1 MTIKYMFFSTHTIVG
16 SFIGKK
22 IPSAPVAILVGATSH
37 LVLDAIPHWGRQP
50 EIFWPVAITDGLIG
64 GTVVLYLAKK
74 AFDSRKTSDIN
85 SFLAAIAAG
94 APDWD
99 KPFRELLGIEP
110 WPEVFN
116 NFHKIIQTESPTRFP
131 MEISILLS
139 LLVVFGITNLSL
151 FKENNSSTILKRFK
165 QFISNSITSSRA
177 DSTEPG
183 TVDPTAPISQG
194 EI

>member
-1 MTIKYMFFSTHTIVG
+1 MFFSTHTIVG

-37 LVLDAIPHWGRQP
+37 LVLDSIPHWGKQP
-50 EIFWPVAITDGLIG
+50 EIFWPVAITDGLLG
-64 GTVVLYLAKK
+64 GTIVLYLAKK
-74 AFDSRKTSDIN
+74 ALKSRKTSDIN
-85 SFLAAIAAG
+85 SFLAAVAAG

-116 NFHKIIQTESPTRFP
+116 NFHKVIQTESSSRFQ
-131 MEISILLS
+131 MEVSILFALILIFS
-139 LLVVFGITNLSL
+139 IQNIASNKSIT
-151 FKENNSSTILKRFK
+151 SSIILKSFK
-165 QFISNSITSSRA
+165 QIFTNSKSSSRA
-177 DSTEPG
+177 DSTEPS
-183 TVDPTAPISQG
+183 TVLPTAPILQG

>member
-1 MTIKYMFFSTHTIVG
+1 MFFSTHTIVG

-22 IPSAPVAILVGATSH
+22 IPSAPVAIIVGATSH
-37 LVLDAIPHWGRQP
+37 LVLDSIPHWGNQP

-64 GTVVLYLAKK
+64 GTLVLYLAKK
-74 AFDSRKTSDIN
+74 ALDSRKTSDIN
-85 SFLAAIAAG
+85 SFLAAVSAG

-116 NFHKIIQTESPTRFP
+116 NFHKSIQTESPTRLP

-139 LLVVFGITNLSL
+139 LLVIFTISNSIY
-151 FKENNSSTILKRFK
+151 KSNNSSTILKRFK
-165 QFISNSITSSRA
+165 QFVSYSNTSSRA
-177 DSTEPG
+177 DSTEPS
-183 TVDPTAPISQG
+183 TVLPTAPISQG
-194 EI
+194 EN

>member
-1 MTIKYMFFSTHTIVG
+1 MFFSTHTIVG

-22 IPSAPVAILVGATSH
+22 ISNAPVAILVGATSH
-37 LVLDAIPHWGRQP
+37 LVLDSIPHWGNQP
-50 EIFWPVAITDGLIG
+50 EIFWPVAVTDGIIG

-74 AFDSRKTSDIN
+74 ALNSRKTSDIN
-85 SFLAAIAAG
+85 SFLAAVAAG

-131 MEISILLS
+131 MELVILLS
-139 LLVVFGITNLSL
+139 LLLAFGFSNTSS
-151 FKENNSSTILKRFK
+151 FKWNNTGTILKRFK
-165 QFISNSITSSRA
+165 QFISNSDTSSRA
-177 DSTEPG
+177 DSTEPS
-183 TVDPTAPISQG
+183 TVHPTAPISQG